1 MHTNYLNDEQIEQF
15 LTRGHIVLH
24 DCFSPDFAR
33 DWTQKAFVRLGY
45 DPNDKST
52 WINPRIHMPGEN
64 TVEVRDFAPDA
75 WAAMCDL
82 CGGEERVAQPYKWSD
97 AFICNFG
104 IGADKPWQ
112 APSPQVPGWHKD
124 GDFFRHFL
132 DSPEQ
137 GLLTLVVWSD
147 VIHQGGATF
156 VACDSVPVVA
166 RFLAQ
171 HPEGLGPHQFDFR
184 DLIGQCHDFI
194 EVTGKPG
201 DVVLLHPYVLHASS
215 QNVRGVARFITNPP
229 IHLKQPMNFNRDNAG
244 DFSPIEQSVLRG
256 LEVERLDFAPQA
268 PRERFTPERVKQ
280 EHKMAAEQKARL
292 AAANG

>member
-1 MHTNYLNDEQIEQF
+1 MHINYLNDEQREQF

-33 DWTQKAFVRLGY
+33 DWTDLAFVRLGY
-45 DPNDKST
+45 DPDDKAT
-52 WINPRIHMPGEN
+52 WTQPRVHMGSEN

-82 CGGEERVAQPYKWSD
+82 CGGEERVSQPYKWSD
-97 AFICNFG
+97 GFICNFG

-112 APSPQVPGWHKD
+112 APSAQVPGWHKD

-201 DVVLLHPYVLHASS
+201 DVVLLHPYVLHAAS

-229 IHLKQPMNFNRDNAG
+229 IHLKQPMNFNRDNPD

-256 LEVERLDFAPQA
+256 LEVERLDFVPQA

-280 EHKMAAEQKARL
+280 EHKMAAQQKARL